1 MKKIKKVLQ
10 QLLFDISLSI
20 SQNEKREYW
29 IGNKTEYHFFL
40 DLGPKILII
49 RDNKVYFL
57 GSALC
62 VNAKFS
68 DKGELLYCRPMCMN
82 TEKGDIVFY
91 GKKKVY
97 ENYPKYPSGSSGGII
112 EEIG

>member
-1 MKKIKKVLQ
+1 MKKIKKFLQ

-20 SQNEKREYW
+20 SQNDKREYW
-29 IGNKTEYHFFL
+29 IGNKTDYHFFL
-40 DLGPKILII
+40 HLGPKILII
-49 RDNKVYFL
+49 RDNNVHFL

-68 DKGELLYCRPMCMN
+68 DKGELLYCRPICMN

-97 ENYPKYPSGSSGGII
+97 ENYSKYSSGSSVSII
-112 EEIG
+112 DEIG